1 MATEPNVPRPQLAR
15 GGWPEPAAP
24 MARPVN
30 AASEMGVP
38 RTRCGPNSL
47 TRGAGASVARWSV
60 RGSRRIS
67 SSMASIPAAAY
78 EICRIAWLLLEG
90 LLALGYWLLARL
102 IAIFT
107 RMYP

>member
-1 MATEPNVPRPQLAR
+1 
-15 GGWPEPAAP
+15 

-47 TRGAGASVARWSV
+47 TKGGGASVARWIV

-78 EICRIAWLLLEG
+78 EICRIAWLLFEG
-90 LLALGYWLLARL
+90 LLAVSYWLLAYSIWLAHFVRSMAYGKSRGE
-102 IAIFT
+102 AIG
-107 RMYP
+107 YEPLAGC

>member
-1 MATEPNVPRPQLAR
+1 MFHLTI
-15 GGWPEPAAP
+15 GWEPEPAAP
-24 MARPVN
+24 IARPVN

-47 TRGAGASVARWSV
+47 TKGGGASVARWSV

-78 EICRIAWLLLEG
+78 EICRMVRLLLEG
-90 LLALGYWLLARL
+90 LLALSSWPDLNQ
-102 IAIFT
+102 T
-107 RMYP
+107 TED